1 MNTLKSGHSGI
12 QTLRVEDK
20 NPYASKLVLI
30 IDSVPEM
37 QRALSMTLASFG
49 ANKVEYAMR
58 AGDALS
64 KLGRFDVDIIL
75 CDYDLGNGY
84 DGLHLLAEIK
94 EKNLIKQSCVFMI
107 VTGER
112 RAQRVIGAAELSPDG
127 YVLKPFTGEQLR
139 VRLERAMI
147 RKEAMKCVD
156 DFMLRHEYLAAIAE
170 CDKKILAKDEYTID
184 FMKLKGSLCLKIGD
198 HLGAKSVYEQILAV
212 KPLAWA
218 QMGLGKCLTLAK
230 QYDEAAVLFNEV
242 IKENDQI
249 MEAYDWLAKI
259 HHARQEF
266 QEAQQ
271 VTERAVELS
280 PVVLHRQK
288 ALSEA
293 AVLNGDYETATK
305 AMNKTIDIAKY
316 STYRCAED
324 YANLARLQRLKGDM
338 EEALQTA
345 SVVRREF
352 RGDPVA
358 KWMADL
364 VESQIQKQM
373 GNPHRA
379 RELLDQAVMQYQD
392 LAPLLSQDAQLELV
406 HASYQQDRDDIGQQV
421 VEKLVKNNHDN
432 EEVLDKIATVFRV
445 EGREA
450 DGLALIAENVQ
461 SVVDLNNDAVR
472 LAQSGKLEEAVS
484 MFIKAVEELPS
495 NSQIMLNA
503 VNAILGFVHQK
514 GWHESYIAKAH
525 GYLDKVRKQDPTSG
539 KYQKLLQAYRT
550 LVQKHDKREW
560 LV

>member
-1 MNTLKSGHSGI
+1 
-12 QTLRVEDK
+12 
-20 NPYASKLVLI
+20 
-30 IDSVPEM
+30 
-37 QRALSMTLASFG
+37 
-49 ANKVEYAMR
+49 
-58 AGDALS
+58 
-64 KLGRFDVDIIL
+64 
-75 CDYDLGNGY
+75 
-84 DGLHLLAEIK
+84 
-94 EKNLIKQSCVFMI
+94 
-107 VTGER
+107 
-112 RAQRVIGAAELSPDG
+112 
-127 YVLKPFTGEQLR
+127 
-139 VRLERAMI
+139 
-147 RKEAMKCVD
+147 
-156 DFMLRHEYLAAIAE
+156 
-170 CDKKILAKDEYTID
+170 
-184 FMKLKGSLCLKIGD
+184 
-198 HLGAKSVYEQILAV
+198 
-212 KPLAWA
+212 
-218 QMGLGKCLTLAK
+218 
-230 QYDEAAVLFNEV
+230 
-242 IKENDQI
+242 
-249 MEAYDWLAKI
+249 
-259 HHARQEF
+259 
-266 QEAQQ
+266 
-271 VTERAVELS
+271 
-280 PVVLHRQK
+280 
-288 ALSEA
+288 
-293 AVLNGDYETATK
+293 
-305 AMNKTIDIAKY
+305 
-316 STYRCAED
+316 
-324 YANLARLQRLKGDM
+324 M